1 MCGPKPIPR
10 TGPKLR
16 GVEHPIWNGL
26 NGEVDWRPV
35 DGRLVWVRL
44 INLAAGALP
53 LAVVA
58 TILATWWWGPRFAWL
73 TAALSAVLITARV
86 IAIARAVRVWA
97 YAETDEHL
105 LVRHGIWTRRL
116 SIVPYGRLQYLD
128 LTADPAS
135 RVFGLTTVKLHT
147 AAATT
152 DATVPGLAPPE
163 ATALR
168 DRLADVSGARTEGL

>member
-1 MCGPKPIPR
+1 M
-10 TGPKLR
+10 
-16 GVEHPIWNGL
+16 EHPIWNGMD
-26 NGEVDWRPV
+26 GEVDWRPV
-35 DGRLVWVRL
+35 DPRLVWVRL
-44 INLAAGALP
+44 INLALGAIP
-53 LAVVA
+53 ATALAVVLSA
-58 TILATWWWGPRFAWL
+58 WWWGARFAL
-73 TAALSAVLITARV
+73 LAGVLAAVLIVSRV
-86 IAIARAVRVWA
+86 IAIVRAVRVWA
-97 YAETDEHL
+97 YAEADEHL
-105 LVRHGIWTRRL
+105 LIRHGIWTRRL

-152 DATVPGLAPPE
+152 DATVPGLAPDE